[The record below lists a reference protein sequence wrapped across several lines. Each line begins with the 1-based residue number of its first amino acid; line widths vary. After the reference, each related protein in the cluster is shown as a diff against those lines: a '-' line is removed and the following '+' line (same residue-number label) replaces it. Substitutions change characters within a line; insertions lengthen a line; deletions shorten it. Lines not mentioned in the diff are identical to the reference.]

1 VAFVLVLLIV
11 IFFDVE
17 VRGAQGGLVAKL
29 IEKVRLEAANDQE
42 NSEKYNNDQSDEE
55 GLIIEGGLG
64 YIC

>member
-1 VAFVLVLLIV
+1 MAFVLVLLIV

-29 IEKVRLEAANDQE
+29 MKKVRLEAADDQE

-55 GLIIEGGLG
+55 GLIIERGLG

>member
-1 VAFVLVLLIV
+1 MAFVLVLLIV

-55 GLIIEGGLG
+55 GFVIEGGLG